1 MNNSLTS
8 QFGSFAFAAL
18 IIYLILRNLAS
29 KQDGNRLALAR
40 QHAFWCALIGY
51 FASTSASWFDTL
63 AAVPSE
69 GETQLSMPE
78 AIGAAAT
85 PAIWVAFI
93 YIAGQFTWPHKL
105 KPQRTAS
112 LRPRTLSGLIPKSL
126 ASVML
131 AVFAAGLL
139 AMYSVRDVTGL
150 APTPEITEEDA
161 HEYIVTAD
169 AQDGLRSAAEVLPYL
184 GLSLA
189 LLLVAAFAATMVI
202 LRRKPLDGI
211 SEHDNRLL
219 RITWLNRL
227 YRTVTV
233 LLAGTAGEALH
244 FKARWISDDADKFM
258 DGEGG
263 GIEYWERMNDL
274 VGRWDQTANF
284 TVLTITIVM
293 FFWRPPVNFESLRPA
308 VSSAFARLREQLFA
322 VQYLSAVAAILLVA
336 VGWPMLPSS
345 ETQEMPTVER
355 ATAILLL
362 LAGAALFYL
371 LVNAAYL
378 AYMAFRTRAVARLP
392 KPAARLPLWTY
403 VVAGLLM
410 AASLYFLLF
419 PPLALLWG
427 FVLPNRWII
436 VGLAAALLAAHA
448 GFVLLIRSVALP
460 WQVGCEVET
469 WYRQVLEFRSMR
481 VVTGALVAMPLMGY
495 GLFEGFGLFGLLIF
509 CAPAVLALPR
519 PQGSMLPETSDARLR

>member
-8 QFGSFAFAAL
+8 QFGSFAIAAL
-18 IIYLILRNLAS
+18 VIYVILRNLAS
-29 KQDGNRLALAR
+29 KEGGDRLALAR
-40 QHAFWCALIGY
+40 RHAFWCALIGF
-51 FASTSASWFDTL
+51 FASTSADWFSTL
-63 AAVPSE
+63 AAIPYYDESP
-69 GETQLSMPE
+69 LRIPE

-85 PAIWVAFI
+85 PALWVAFI

-105 KPQRTAS
+105 RPKRTAS
-112 LRPRTLSGLIPKSL
+112 LQPRTLSGLVPKSL
-126 ASVML
+126 VGIMA
-131 AVFAAGLL
+131 ATFAAGML
-139 AMYSVRDVTGL
+139 AIYSVRDVTGF
-150 APTPEITEEDA
+150 APTPEVIEDDGDG
-161 HEYIVTAD
+161 YYMTAD

-184 GLSLA
+184 ALSLV
-189 LLLVAAFAATMVI
+189 LLLVAAFAATILI

-233 LLAGTAGEALH
+233 LLAGLAGEALH
-244 FKARWISDDADKFM
+244 FKARWISDDADKSM
-258 DGEGG
+258 GGE

-274 VGRWDQTANF
+274 AGRWDQTANYIDLAI
-284 TVLTITIVM
+284 TVVM

-308 VSSAFARLREQLFA
+308 VSSAFTRLREQLFA
-322 VQYLSAVAAILLVA
+322 VQYLSAMAAILLVA

-345 ETQEMPTVER
+345 ETQEMPTAER
-355 ATAILLL
+355 ATAILAL
-362 LAGAALFYL
+362 LAGATLFYL

-378 AYMAFRTRAVARLP
+378 AYMAIKTRAAARMP

-419 PPLALLWG
+419 PPLDLLWG
-427 FVLPNRWII
+427 FVAPNRWII
-436 VGLAAALLAAHA
+436 AGLAAALLAAHA
-448 GFVLLIRSVALP
+448 GFVLLVRSVAIP
-460 WQVGCEVET
+460 WQVGAEVEI
-469 WYRQVLEFRSMR
+469 WYRQVLEFRSLR
-481 VVTGALVAMPLMGY
+481 VVAGAFVAMPMMGY
-495 GLFEGFGLFGLLIF
+495 QLFADFSLFGLLVF

-519 PQGSMLPETSDARLR
+519 PQGSMRPETSDAGRR

>member
-8 QFGSFAFAAL
+8 QFGSFAIAAL
-18 IIYLILRNLAS
+18 VIYVILRNLAS
-29 KQDGNRLALAR
+29 KEGGDRLALAR
-40 QHAFWCALIGY
+40 RHAFWCALIGF
-51 FASTSASWFDTL
+51 FASTSADWFSTL
-63 AAVPSE
+63 AAVPYYDESP
-69 GETQLSMPE
+69 LRIPE

-85 PAIWVAFI
+85 PALWVAFI

-105 KPQRTAS
+105 RPKRTAS
-112 LRPRTLSGLIPKSL
+112 LQPRTLAGLVPKSL
-126 ASVML
+126 VGIMA
-131 AVFAAGLL
+131 AVFAAGML
-139 AMYSVRDVTGL
+139 AIYSVRDVTGF
-150 APTPEITEEDA
+150 APTPEVIEDDGDG
-161 HEYIVTAD
+161 YYMTAD

-184 GLSLA
+184 ALSLV
-189 LLLVAAFAATMVI
+189 LLLVAAFAATILI

-233 LLAGTAGEALH
+233 LLAGLAGEALH

-274 VGRWDQTANF
+274 AGRWDQTANY
-284 TVLTITIVM
+284 TVLAITIVM

-378 AYMAFRTRAVARLP
+378 AYVAFRTRAVARLP

-410 AASLYFLLF
+410 AASLYYLLF

-460 WQVGCEVET
+460 WQVRCEVET

-495 GLFEGFGLFGLLIF
+495 GLFEEFGLFGLLIF

-519 PQGSMLPETSDARLR
+519 PQGSMLPETSGAGLR